1 MITTI
6 AGIQL
11 FQNLIS
17 WNGFLKIQ
25 KIKFNMKVKN
35 TLGLFMILLGGIAT
49 AQTSNNIPQVEEL
62 LSKMTLEEKIGQLNL
77 LTPGGGVAT
86 GSVVSEDVEA
96 KIKAGNVGGVFG
108 VSSPEKVRQAQ
119 EIAVKSSR
127 LGIPLLIGS
136 DIIHGYKTTYP
147 IPLGLSSSWDM
158 DLMKEAAQLAAK
170 EATADGINWNFS
182 PMVDIARDP
191 RWGRI
196 AEGAEEDPYLGSQ
209 VAKAMMEGYQGEDLT
224 APNTMIATVKHM
236 ALYGAAEA
244 GRDYNSVDMSRLKMF
259 NEYLPPYQAAVEAG
273 VASVMTSF
281 NDIDG
286 IPASGNKW
294 LLTDLL
300 RERWGFGG
308 FVVSD
313 YTSVNEMIAHGMGDL
328 QAVSAMAINAGLD
341 MDMVGEGF
349 LTTLKKSVDEGKVSE
364 EQITKA
370 ARRILEAKHKLG
382 LLDDPYLY
390 SDESRPEK
398 DILTKE
404 NRDFARKAATRS
416 FVLLKKHDNTL
427 PLSKNAKIA
436 LIGPLADNKN
446 NMLGTWAPTG
456 NPQLSIPILEGME
469 NVAKDATITY
479 AKGANISN
487 DTSFAKKVNVF
498 GERITVSDKSPESLL
513 NEAMAVAEASDVIV
527 AVVGEA
533 TEMSGE
539 AASRTDITIP
549 ESQKKLIR
557 KLANSDKP
565 VVLVLMSGRPLDIS
579 EEMALPVSIL
589 QIWHPGV
596 EAGNAVADVLFGD
609 YNPSAKLTNSWPRNV
624 GQIPIH
630 YRMKATGRP
639 GPESGEFQK
648 FKTNYLDSPN
658 SPLLP
663 FGYGLSYTTFEYS
676 DVKANSSELE
686 KTGSIELSATVTNT
700 GDHDGEEIVQLYTH
714 DKVRSIT
721 PPGKEL
727 KGFKKIMLKKGE
739 SKTVTFELT
748 AEDLK
753 FYNSELKHVAEPGE
767 FDFFIAGSSDS
778 KFDGSFTL
786 KE

>member
-1 MITTI
+1 MKNFNLSV
-6 AGIQL
+6 ALL
-11 FQNLIS
+11 FFIGLSGLQAQE
-17 WNGFLKIQ
+17 KI
-25 KIKFNMKVKN
+25 
-35 TLGLFMILLGGIAT
+35 
-49 AQTSNNIPQVEEL
+49 PEVEEL

-136 DIIHGYKTTYP
+136 DIIHGYKTTFP

-158 DLMKEAAQLAAK
+158 ELIKESAQIAAK

-196 AEGAEEDPYLGSQ
+196 AEGAGEDPYYGSQ
-209 VAKAMMEGYQGEDLT
+209 VAKAMVQGYQGEDLT
-224 APNTMIATVKHM
+224 QPSTMMSTVKHM

-259 NEYLPPYQAAVEAG
+259 NEYLPPYKAAVDAG
-273 VASVMTSF
+273 VGSVMTSF

-300 RERWGFGG
+300 RENWGFEG

-328 QAVSAMAINAGLD
+328 QAVSALAINAGLD

-382 LLDDPYLY
+382 LLEDPYLY

-398 DILTKE
+398 DILTDE
-404 NRDFARKAATRS
+404 NKKFARKAATRS
-416 FVLLKKHDNTL
+416 FVLLKKHENTL
-427 PLSKNAKIA
+427 PLAKTANIA

-456 NPQLSIPILEGME
+456 DPSLSIPILQGFK
-469 NVAKDATITY
+469 NVAPNATVKY

-487 DTSFAKKVNVF
+487 DSTFAKKVNVF
-498 GERITVSDKSPESLL
+498 GERISISDQSPDALL
-513 NEAMAVAEASDVIV
+513 KEALDVANASDVIV

-549 ESQKKLIR
+549 DSQKKLIR
-557 KLANSDKP
+557 ELVNTGKP

-579 EEMALPVSIL
+579 EEMNLPVSIL
-589 QIWHPGV
+589 QIWHPGI
-596 EAGNAVADVLFGD
+596 EAGNAVADVIFGD
-609 YNPSAKLTNSWPRNV
+609 YNPSGKLTATWPRSV
-624 GQIPIH
+624 GQIPI
-630 YRMKATGRP
+630 YYAVRTTGRP
-639 GPESGEFQK
+639 GPESGDFQK

-658 SPLLP
+658 TPLLP
-663 FGYGLSYTTFEYS
+663 FGYGLSYTNFEYS
-676 DVKANSSELE
+676 DVKASSNTLNAD
-686 KTGSIELSATVTNT
+686 GSIELTATVTNT
-700 GDHDGEEIVQLYTH
+700 GDYDGEEIVQLYIH
-714 DKVRSIT
+714 DKVRSVT
-721 PPGKEL
+721 PPVKEL
-727 KGFKKIMLKKGE
+727 KGFQKVMLKKGE
-739 SKTVTFELT
+739 SKTVTFNVT

-753 FYNSELKHVAEPGE
+753 FYNSQLEYVSEPGE
-767 FDFFIAGSSDS
+767 FEFFIAGTSDAD
-778 KFDGSFTL
+778 FDGSFTL
-786 KE
+786 KN

>member
-1 MITTI
+1 MRKIYVSIT
-6 AGIQL
+6 
-11 FQNLIS
+11 LILCLGVS
-17 WNGFLKIQ
+17 VLK
-25 KIKFNMKVKN
+25 
-35 TLGLFMILLGGIAT
+35 
-49 AQTSNNIPQVEEL
+49 AQERIPEVEEL

-158 DLMKEAAQLAAK
+158 ELIKQGAQMAAK

-196 AEGAEEDPYLGSQ
+196 AEGAGEDPYLGSQ
-209 VAKAMMEGYQGEDLT
+209 IAKAMVEGYQGEDLT
-224 APNTMIATVKHM
+224 LPATMMATVKHM
-236 ALYGAAEA
+236 ALYGAPEA

-259 NEYLPPYQAAVEAG
+259 NEYLPPYKAAVDAG
-273 VASVMTSF
+273 VGSVMTSF

-349 LTTLKKSVDEGKVSE
+349 LTTLKKSVEEGKVSE

-370 ARRILEAKHKLG
+370 TRRILEAKHKLG
-382 LLDDPYLY
+382 LLKDPYLY

-398 DILTKE
+398 DILTAE
-404 NRDFARKAATRS
+404 NRQLARKAATRS

-427 PLSKNAKIA
+427 PLAKSAKIA
-436 LIGPLADNKN
+436 LVGPLANNKN

-456 NPQLSIPILEGME
+456 NPELSVPILEGIK
-469 NVAKDATITY
+469 NVAPKANIQY

-498 GERITVSDKSPESLL
+498 GPRVQIADESPEALL
-513 NEAMAVAEASDVIV
+513 KEALDLAKNSDVIV

-549 ESQKKLIR
+549 DSQKKLINE
-557 KLANSDKP
+557 LAKTGKP

-579 EEMALPVSIL
+579 EEMSLPVNIL
-589 QIWHPGV
+589 QVWHPGV

-609 YNPSAKLTNSWPRNV
+609 YNPSGKLTNSWPRNV

-630 YRMKATGRP
+630 YRMKTTGRP

-648 FKTNYLDSPN
+648 FKSNYLDSPN

-663 FGYGLSYTTFEYS
+663 FGYGLSYTTFEYT
-676 DVKANSSELE
+676 DVKASSGSLNAN
-686 KTGSIELSATVTNT
+686 GSIELSATVTNT
-700 GDHDGEEIVQLYTH
+700 GDYDGEEVVQLYIH
-714 DKVRSIT
+714 DKVRSVT

-727 KGFKKIMLKKGE
+727 KGFQKIALKKGE
-739 SKTVTFELT
+739 SKKVNFKVT

-753 FYNSELKHVAEPGE
+753 FYNSQLEYVFEPGE
-767 FDFFIAGSSDS
+767 FEFFIAGSSDAD
-778 KFDGSFTL
+778 FNGSFNL
-786 KE
+786 KK